1 MALEL
6 LTEEERQRILKT
18 LEKDTEFRLAI
29 AGLLGLR
36 EILEELRKLREDFNR
51 FVVEQEKRWEENNRR
66 WEEVYKRF
74 EHIETTLAIHT
85 KNLEQLTK
93 AIGELKSFVG
103 SIGRRWGRDLEKMI
117 LELYRDIVKG
127 FGIDIERI
135 EKVYFRDYDGKYLQ
149 RGARIELDIY
159 MSNSIVYLIEVKSL
173 VEEED
178 IEWFNKKCEIFAKEK
193 NISNYKKLVIA
204 INITK
209 EALERAKELG
219 IETIYGSV
227 IE

>member
-1 MALEL
+1 LALEL
-6 LTEEERQRILKT
+6 LTEEEKQRILRT
-18 LEKDTEFRLAI
+18 LERDTEFRLAI

-51 FVVEQEKRWEENNRR
+51 FAVEQGKRWEENNRR

-85 KNLEQLTK
+85 KSLEQLTK
-93 AIGELKSFVG
+93 AVGELKSFVG

-135 EKVYFRDYDGKYLQ
+135 EKVSFRDYNGKYLQ

-193 NISNYKKLVIA
+193 NISNYRKLMIA